1 MAVKIDRSRKRE
13 AANVDLITPHGAEIT
28 VTKSRADA
36 LLARQPLTF
45 ADGVY
50 RKYAYAGESN
60 VVEVGATRTGA
71 SAPRK
76 GTGAS
81 TGGE

>member
-1 MAVKIDRSRKRE
+1 MAVKIDRTRQKE

-28 VTKSRADA
+28 VTQSRANA

-45 ADGVY
+45 ADGVW
-50 RKYAYAGESN
+50 RKYAYAGEDN
-60 VVEVGATRTGA
+60 VVAVGTKTGAQAPRTG
-71 SAPRK
+71 SK
-76 GTGAS
+76 AS